1 MGIETTHYKRCDLIA
16 LKGRFDSSM
25 APDLE
30 KAFRQSI
37 DQGNTNIV
45 VDMAEVEY
53 FGSAAIRALVMA
65 YKECRRRLA
74 PGDVRL
80 ARVPERI
87 HHVLDLAGIAE
98 LVQMYDDPVAAVGSF

>member
-1 MGIETTHYKRCDLIA
+1 MEIQTTQFKRCDVIT
-16 LKGRFDSSM
+16 LKGRFDSNT

-30 KAFRQSI
+30 KALRQSI

-45 VDMAEVEY
+45 LDMAEVEY

-65 YKECRRRLA
+65 YKECRRRIT
-74 PGDVRL
+74 PGDVKL

-87 HHVLDLAGIAE
+87 RHVLDLAGIAQ
-98 LVQMYDDPVAAVGSF
+98 LVEMYDDPVAAVGSF